1 MNKFV
6 KLPLFLGSV
15 CLVFCATLSV
25 VVNICQPVI
34 DYNNRMKQ
42 LDGYTKLYDG
52 VNKDLI
58 NDTIE
63 IGEAYDRINTI
74 ALVPYTGGES
84 YVYTLTTKDPMS
96 GSLQFMLGLDK
107 ETGVIDAYYLLNNNN
122 AGYATYFENNENVLK
137 DLEDNKV
144 TASKQTLTAGVVQG
158 AIDQALSHYDAN
170 LKGGK

>member
-1 MNKFV
+1 
-6 KLPLFLGSV
+6 
-15 CLVFCATLSV
+15 
-25 VVNICQPVI
+25 
-34 DYNNRMKQ
+34 
-42 LDGYTKLYDG
+42 
-52 VNKDLI
+52 
-58 NDTIE
+58 
-63 IGEAYDRINTI
+63 
-74 ALVPYTGGES
+74 
-84 YVYTLTTKDPMS
+84 MS

-144 TASKQTLTAGVVQG
+144 TASNQTKTADVVQG

>member
-42 LDGYTKLYDG
+42 FDGYTKLYDG

-58 NDTIE
+58 NDKIE

-122 AGYATYFENNENVLK
+122 NYSNTP
-137 DLEDNKV
+137 
-144 TASKQTLTAGVVQG
+144 
-158 AIDQALSHYDAN
+158 
-170 LKGGK
+170 